1 MRSRPRRALHSLSAV
16 SRGSTAPTASNSFT
30 GSAAP
35 VASGSAAGYAA
46 PSSAAAHLGPAAA
59 APPPAFGAAGARAD
73 TSADDWLPSG
83 GPPHRTPPVTAEH
96 FLAALIAQA
105 AADLERTAGRRQ
117 LSKTDV
123 VNRAVTLYEFIDAE
137 LYAGAEFILR
147 RRGRDHR
154 LHFF

>member
-30 GSAAP
+30 
-35 VASGSAAGYAA
+35 GSAAGYAA